1 MSAAEWLQ
9 RLVDATPYPTQ
20 TEGTTDPDALLA
32 LWAVVVADR
41 QKILD
46 EGKVAIGPEL
56 ANLYA
61 ELVQRQ
67 DAWCAAITAARDA
80 LGQQRM
86 GIAQVRRY
94 QRSFGAADL

>member
-1 MSAAEWLQ
+1 MNPNAGAWLQ
-9 RLVDATPYPTQ
+9 RLVDATPYPTDH
-20 TEGTTDPDALLA
+20 DPEVLLA
-32 LWAVVVADR
+32 LWAVVVAAR
-41 QKILD
+41 QRILD
-46 EGKVAIGPEL
+46 EGNVAIGPEL
-56 ANLYA
+56 AGLYA

-67 DAWCAAITAARDA
+67 DAWTAALTMARDA

>member
-1 MSAAEWLQ
+1 MTAADYLQ
-9 RLVDATPYPTQ
+9 RLVDATPYPTA
-20 TEGTTDPDALLA
+20 TDADALLA
-32 LWAVVVADR
+32 EWAVVFAAR

-46 EGKVAIGPEL
+46 EGKVEIGPDL
-56 ANLYA
+56 AALYS
-61 ELVQRQ
+61 ELVLRQ
-67 DAWCAAITAARDA
+67 DTWSAAFITVRQT